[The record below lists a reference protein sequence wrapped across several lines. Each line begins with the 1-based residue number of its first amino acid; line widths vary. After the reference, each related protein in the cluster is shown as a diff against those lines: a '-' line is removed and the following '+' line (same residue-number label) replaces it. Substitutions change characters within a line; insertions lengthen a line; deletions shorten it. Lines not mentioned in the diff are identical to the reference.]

1 MRIYP
6 VLFLLFYPQNVV
18 EYEAAAIHAARA
30 FSELVRQ
37 NEANDETAANM
48 ARTVARTPLDPPPAA
63 VAVGC
68 PRLHIGVLF
77 IAEPPRLVI
86 FQQNN
91 SASLQQFW
99 RTLASAWNAST
110 VVWSNAWFSCEEGF
124 GWWGGAAAAYGSWTV
139 RAAAALFRRIDSVP
153 CEDTM
158 NPWLGGPPRCHP
170 HSTECSAMAT
180 SPTQEQ
186 RLEYRC
192 KCRPGYWQA
201 GGDGWIEGT
210 DLVLADTTLACAPCE
225 PGGDAA
231 ACLADV
237 YRAALLAANLAGML
251 LCVVIGLII
260 FKKRKSKAVAMGMW
274 TVLEVVL
281 VGALLM
287 YGSAASQY
295 LSSSRW
301 RCIAGAWLRELGFV
315 ACYGSVVL
323 RLWVL
328 LAEFRTRKAHRWTP
342 RDSEVLRV
350 VGAMVSGAACYLAAF
365 TATAACEDGANG
377 CARAAWHHVTAGAE
391 MLLLFAGLRIAWA
404 ARNANVPFQVS
415 YIVTAACEDGANGC
429 ARAAWHHVTAG
440 AEMLLLFAGLR
451 IAWAARNANVPF
463 QDSVGGQKRQ
473 RAVSTCE
480 DGANG
485 CARAAW
491 HHVTAGAEMLLLFAG
506 LRIAWAARNAN
517 VPFQVSYIATAA
529 YEDGANGCA
538 RAAWHH
544 VTAGAEM
551 LLLFAGLR
559 IAWAARNANVPFQLD
574 DANGYARAAWHHVT
588 AGAEM
593 LLLFAGL
600 RIAWAARNANVPF
613 QERGWLAS
621 ALSCE
626 VLCGIAW
633 RLAAVAGAAPERSP
647 LAATARAHLS
657 SGAALACVLAPRL
670 WHGYRARSLAQELSS
685 GAALAC
691 VLAPRLW
698 HGYRA
703 RSLAQEVSRVNHT
716 ERSPLAATARAHLSS
731 GAALACVLAPRL
743 WHGYRAR
750 SLAQEVSRRGP
761 AEGFGGI
768 EGEEE
773 PTSEEVRAEL
783 KRLYVQLE
791 ILRNK
796 TLRRDNP
803 HISKRRGGRKPPHRR
818 FSLQKKGS
826 RDKALQARRGGKGKS
841 GGSASAVEAS
851 EAGDASRTPEDS
863 VCSNEGPSHYTDG
876 DTQA

>member
-1 MRIYP
+1 MRARGAAWSAWA
-6 VLFLLFYPQNVV
+6 LLCACAAAAPAAAAPAPAPADPPAHPSAAATAPSTPLTCDPLLLRSPPPKPSNVV

-30 FSELVRQ
+30 LSELVKR
-37 NEANDETAANM
+37 NEANEETAANM

-63 VAVGC
+63 VALGA

-77 IAEPPRLVI
+77 IVDVHRLVI

-99 RTLASAWNAST
+99 RTLASAWNASS

-124 GWWGGAAAAYGSWTV
+124 GWWGGAAAAHGAWPV
-139 RAAAALFRRIDSVP
+139 RAAAALFRRIPTVP
-153 CEDTM
+153 CEEAM
-158 NPWLGGPPRCHP
+158 HPWLGGPPRCHP
-170 HSTECSAMAT
+170 ASTDCEAIPT
-180 SPTQEQ
+180 SLTHDRP
-186 RLEYRC
+186 LEYRC
-192 KCRPGYWQA
+192 KCRAGYWQA
-201 GGDGWIEGT
+201 GAGGAGWVGSSALAEGE
-210 DLVLADTTLACAPCE
+210 LSCAPCG
-225 PGGDAA
+225 PVGDAA

-251 LCVVIGLII
+251 LCLVIGLVI
-260 FKKRKSKAVAMGMW
+260 FKKRKCKAVAMGMW

-281 VGALLM
+281 VGALLI
-287 YGSAASQY
+287 YASAASQY
-295 LSSSRW
+295 ILSSYW
-301 RCIAGAWLRELGFV
+301 RCIAGAWFRELGFV

-350 VGAMVSGAACYLAAF
+350 VGAMISGAACYLAAF
-365 TATAACEDGANG
+365 TATTACWEDEGEEDG
-377 CARAAWHHVTAGAE
+377 CARAAWHHVTAAAE
-391 MLLLFAGLRIAWA
+391 LLLLLAGLRIA
-404 ARNANVPFQVS
+404 
-415 YIVTAACEDGANGC
+415 Y
-429 ARAAWHHVTAG
+429 
-440 AEMLLLFAGLR
+440 
-451 IAWAARNANVPF
+451 
-463 QDSVGGQKRQ
+463 
-473 RAVSTCE
+473 
-480 DGANG
+480 
-485 CARAAW
+485 
-491 HHVTAGAEMLLLFAG
+491 
-506 LRIAWAARNAN
+506 
-517 VPFQVSYIATAA
+517 
-529 YEDGANGCA
+529 
-538 RAAWHH
+538 
-544 VTAGAEM
+544 
-551 LLLFAGLR
+551 
-559 IAWAARNANVPFQLD
+559 
-574 DANGYARAAWHHVT
+574 
-588 AGAEM
+588 
-593 LLLFAGL
+593 
-600 RIAWAARNANVPF
+600 AARNANVPF
-613 QERGWLAS
+613 QERGWLAA
-621 ALSCE
+621 ALCCE
-626 VLCGIAW
+626 AFCGMLW
-633 RLAAVAGAAPERSP
+633 RGAAYMGAAPERSP
-647 LAATARAHLS
+647 LAAAARAHLS
-657 SGAALACVLAPRL
+657 A
-670 WHGYRARSLAQELSS
+670 
-685 GAALAC
+685 
-691 VLAPRLW
+691 
-698 HGYRA
+698 
-703 RSLAQEVSRVNHT
+703 
-716 ERSPLAATARAHLSS
+716 

-761 AEGFGGI
+761 AEGFSCV